1 MPKHDWRE
9 QQLVKERGII
19 KDRVFSPFQNSSFC
33 SIIHAKYLIMLH
45 FSMLRP
51 STIQKPPPHM
61 RYFPVWNCRGS
72 LMKGYGC
79 FMEYTRLFYTLYILL
94 QAIRFMPVLCIWHTP
109 KYEKNKKVKK
119 YCKYKVWMET
129 KIL

>member
-9 QQLVKERGII
+9 QQLVKEPGIKKGNFWAHKYI
-19 KDRVFSPFQNSSFC
+19 HLFHHSSYILMVLYFT
-33 SIIHAKYLIMLH
+33 
-45 FSMLRP
+45 MLRP
-51 STIQKPPPHM
+51 SAIQKPPPHM
-61 RYFPVWNCRGS
+61 RYFPVWSYRGS

-119 YCKYKVWMET
+119 YCKYKLWIET